1 MMGLG
6 LLGFIF
12 VMVMGVRG
20 IWGVSDRGWR
30 LLGLELGSMLVSLA
44 FIVAFGSSSSSL
56 IGQVGFALGLRLFK
70 DLSIESVP

>member
-44 FIVAFGSSSSSL
+44 FIVAFGSSSSL